1 MATSSNEQRQFLYQ
15 VRSYVP
21 LAEAGGI
28 PGAVMVAQAVLES
41 AWGRS
46 GLARLG
52 NAYFGVK
59 AHPNRGG
66 KVYSG
71 ATVEWV
77 PGKGQV
83 RISGTNRVYPNY
95 AAAIAAGCAPASLFR
110 AYETVEDNIRDY
122 IQFFHRNP
130 RYRFA
135 LETYSHTRDPWSFAR
150 DIAAA
155 GYATS
160 PTYASRLIAFMDRDT
175 AGLLPRTFTVTVNGV
190 PVPSE
195 RVVVSGGRVYVHV
208 RWLAAAL
215 GLTVGYDRTTR
226 TVSLAAR

>member
-1 MATSSNEQRQFLYQ
+1 MATSSNEQFQFPHR

-59 AHPNRGG
+59 AHPDWSG

-77 PGKGQV
+77 PGTGPV
-83 RISGTNRVYPNY
+83 RISGTNRVYPAY
-95 AAAIAAGCAPASLFR
+95 AAAVADGCAPASLFR
-110 AYETVEDNIRDY
+110 AYDTTEENIRDY

-135 LETYSHTRDPWSFAR
+135 LETYSRTNDPRRFAR

-160 PTYASRLIAFMDRDT
+160 PTYASRLIAFMDRHT
-175 AGLLPRTFTVTVNGV
+175 ADLLPRTFSVTVNGV
-190 PVPSE
+190 SVPSE

-208 RWLAAAL
+208 RWLASVL
-215 GLTVGYDRTTR
+215 GLTVGYDRSTR